1 MTNPELLQQF
11 GMRPQPIVRAV
22 GLRWPDAAREIV
34 KQRLAYV
41 ASDEFDPGTA
51 DPSDLATY
59 TRALAALQQ
68 WLDPTVADVA
78 MRKLASGING
88 LTLQGEL
95 SDKQLRA
102 IVETVGVFGA
112 RLDAAAIEP
121 ARDRLRRE
129 IRAGA
134 PADPSSRRARAIGRA
149 IEIMSPSLT
158 TEERLQAVRYL
169 VPLLGQDIDS
179 WSAKAIPRAM
189 AALLPTLDSSQASEA
204 VRAIP
209 PAIAMAAVPKSDQD
223 NAYLLA
229 LMQVVEMLA
238 SKGDRAAAAAF
249 GQALAAELGQPQR
262 TVPARRAGAR
272 SPTAARAAEW

>member
-1 MTNPELLQQF
+1 MANPELLEQF
-11 GMRPQPIVRAV
+11 GFRPQPIVRAV

-41 ASDEFDPGTA
+41 ASDQFDPSTA

-95 SDKQLRA
+95 TDKQLWA
-102 IVETVGVFGA
+102 IVEMVGVFGA
-112 RLDAAAIEP
+112 RLDPAAIEP

-129 IRAGA
+129 IGA
-134 PADPSSRRARAIGRA
+134 SAPTDPSSRRARAIGRA
-149 IEIMSPSLT
+149 IEIMSPILT

-189 AALLPTLDSSQASEA
+189 AALLPMLDPSQASEA
-204 VRAIP
+204 VRAVP
-209 PAIAMAAVPKSDQD
+209 PAIAMPPWP
-223 NAYLLA
+223 
-229 LMQVVEMLA
+229 
-238 SKGDRAAAAAF
+238 RAT
-249 GQALAAELGQPQR
+249 R
-262 TVPARRAGAR
+262 TAPIF
-272 SPTAARAAEW
+272 WL